1 MLLYCGYRTLFGK
14 VKEYHVSAALLW
26 LQNTVW
32 KGEGV
37 SGQCCS
43 TVATEQSPTDGAD
56 VDNEVSSRM
65 PTVTASAMV
74 PWTSF
79 CSLDMQQINC
89 VVYSIYSF

>member
-1 MLLYCGYRTLFGK
+1 MC
-14 VKEYHVSAALLW
+14 VKRNKMENNA
-26 LQNTVW
+26 W

-43 TVATEQSPTDGAD
+43 TVATEGSPTVGAD
-56 VDNEVSSRM
+56 VNNEVSSCV
-65 PTVTASAMV
+65 PTVTATVTV

-89 VVYSIYSF
+89 VVYSITTF